1 MKESEQTT
9 KSELLASNDL
19 FLDRKLHV
27 TLVIENGAS
36 QESDESNAF
45 GARHFD
51 NPLTNEEMEN
61 MENRLVRTS
70 SGEETCYENS
80 GQDFRV
86 HLRGVDNVRA
96 FTVLGTNFLF
106 NYGSGDDQCQ
116 RI

>member
-9 KSELLASNDL
+9 KSDLLASNDL

-27 TLVIENGAS
+27 TLVIENGVS
-36 QESDESNAF
+36 QESGESNEF

-70 SGEETCYENS
+70 CGEETCYENS
-80 GQDFRV
+80 GRDFRV

-96 FTVLGTNFLF
+96 FTVRGTNVLF
-106 NYGSGDDQCQ
+106 DYGSGSNQYQ